1 MVHLDK
7 NLPVDLNRGFRYSA
21 NDNFTKI
28 ENELNKSESRMN
40 KHETTQVNAHNTEQ
54 ILHYL
59 TDKQKEVYY
68 RSELNLKQFLAL
80 ESSRISNLVLGA
92 TTDQSVE
99 LKDARGDLE
108 GVAHTTLYD
117 RLLVDFTR
125 LKNALDKLIELEESF
140 DISKIE
146 PQFWTEL
153 GGIRNVVQQY
163 FWINKLNG
171 RVYQTQSDSQAQ
183 EGFYINELTPSG
195 HFLGTMHIPKGGH
208 GTSLGIEY
216 VNGEMYMWTNVD
228 KRLVKFTFKADTKL
242 DATILRD
249 YMPPS
254 VAPVFFAPVSD
265 WKGEKMAFRR
275 SDGIIELRD
284 VNDLNKNIDK
294 VYAQVIIPLE
304 ERENDY
310 RPMQGVA
317 ISDEHCY
324 WMSGWGT
331 DENIG
336 KVFVYDWHG
345 KLLDTII
352 LDNLTQVTGVGGE
365 KYAADNHNEPEGL
378 FFSEKEG
385 KKVLFVGFSTGGV
398 RKRHH
403 KIHGFFQRGALES
416 YSSIVRNGAQN
427 YALTRGDGKSFSIPD
442 GTKKLS
448 EITKVGFYYVQGSEA
463 KLMTD
468 LPIELKSAFWL
479 DVLPAEQHNDIR
491 QIVTRRSSQ
500 KIMMKIERVI
510 KLGKAEQ
517 TFEVGSWTVYQLQ
530 SARGERITAKDYSYK
545 LSNITLPVKRY
556 MTAEQA
562 NLFTDHPVKN
572 GNTGWFYEN
581 TGYGVTGEFRQTIT
595 INSSQRYEMYS
606 RMVYP
611 DRVSNWFVTIGSM
624 IDNDDESRWQ
634 KRKVM
639 FIGDS
644 ITAGTAATIKYTDM
658 IAQQLNTTTQAEG
671 VVSSTF
677 SNGTINQTIPAIVD
691 RIKNINFDNVTH
703 VVFFAGTNDFGRG
716 VELGTINDNSNNT
729 FYGAVK
735 DCIKQLKDKSVK
747 ISFVT
752 PILRFDGRTND
763 HGYMLK
769 DFASALI
776 EIASLNNLPILD
788 LYKNYGVNDS
798 NKSTYIANDMLHP
811 NNNGQRLLATKI
823 GSFLNYKY

>member
-1 MVHLDK
+1 MKINLVK
-7 NLPVDLNRGFRYSA
+7 NLNIIIGQIFRRDLTE
-21 NDNFTKI
+21 NFSKI
-28 ENELNKSESRMN
+28 ESAINENDTNMLM
-40 KHETTQVNAHNTEQ
+40 HQTTQINAHNTAQ

-59 TDKQKEVYY
+59 SDKEKEVYY
-68 RSELNLKQFLAL
+68 RSELDLKQFLLL

-99 LKDARGDLE
+99 LKESRVDLE
-108 GVAHTTLYD
+108 GKAHITLYG
-117 RLLVDFTR
+117 RLLADFTR

-208 GTSLGIEY
+208 GTSLGVEY
-216 VNGEMYMWTNVD
+216 VNGQMFMWTNVD

-242 DATILRD
+242 DATLLRD

-427 YALTRGDGKSFSIPD
+427 YALTRGDGKAHSTPD
-442 GTKKLS
+442 GLTKLS
-448 EITKVGFYYVQGSEA
+448 DLTKVGSYYAQGSDVA
-463 KLMTD
+463 LLTD
-468 LPIELKSAFWL
+468 LPVEFKGVPLWI
-479 DVLPAEQHNDIR
+479 DNLPAEQHNDVR
-491 QIVTRRSSQ
+491 QVITRRSTEKSML
-500 KIMMKIERVI
+500 KFERMI
-510 KLGKAEQ
+510 NIGKAEQ
-517 TFEVGSWTVYQLQ
+517 FFSVGSWTIYQSQ
-530 SARGERITAKDYSYK
+530 SNRGEFIDAATYKYK
-545 LSNITLPVKRY
+545 LSNITFPMKMY

-562 NLFTDHPVKN
+562 NLFTDHPIKQ
-572 GNTGWFYEN
+572 GDTGWFYEN

-595 INSSQRYEMYS
+595 INSSLRYEVYS
-606 RMVYP
+606 RMVYT
-611 DRVSNWFVTIGSM
+611 DRVSDWFVITGS
-624 IDNDDESRWQ
+624 Q
-634 KRKVM
+634 
-639 FIGDS
+639 
-644 ITAGTAATIKYTDM
+644 
-658 IAQQLNTTTQAEG
+658 
-671 VVSSTF
+671 
-677 SNGTINQTIPAIVD
+677 
-691 RIKNINFDNVTH
+691 
-703 VVFFAGTNDFGRG
+703 
-716 VELGTINDNSNNT
+716 
-729 FYGAVK
+729 
-735 DCIKQLKDKSVK
+735 
-747 ISFVT
+747 
-752 PILRFDGRTND
+752 
-763 HGYMLK
+763 
-769 DFASALI
+769 
-776 EIASLNNLPILD
+776 
-788 LYKNYGVNDS
+788 VN
-798 NKSTYIANDMLHP
+798 
-811 NNNGQRLLATKI
+811 
-823 GSFLNYKY
+823 

>member
-1 MVHLDK
+1 MVELDK
-7 NLPVDLNRGFRYSA
+7 YLPVNREEAFR
-21 NDNFTKI
+21 NGVNGNFAKI
-28 ENELNKSESRMN
+28 EQGFSQRDAMMSNHK
-40 KHETTQVNAHNTEQ
+40 TTQKNAHNTEQ

-59 TDKQKEVYY
+59 SDKQKEVYY
-68 RSELNLKQFLAL
+68 RSELDLKQFLKL
-80 ESSRISNLVLGA
+80 ESARISNLVLGA

-117 RLLVDFTR
+117 RLLADFTR
-125 LKNALDKLIELEESF
+125 LKNATDKLIEIETSF

-228 KRLVKFTFKADTKL
+228 KRLVKFTFKGDTKL
-242 DATILRD
+242 DATLLRD

-254 VAPVFFAPVSD
+254 VTSVFFAPVSD

-294 VYAQVIIPLE
+294 VYSQLTIPLE

-317 ISDEHCY
+317 ISDKNCY

-352 LDNLTQVTGVGGE
+352 LDNLTHVTGVGGE
-365 KYAADNHNEPEGL
+365 KYAADSHSEPEGL
-378 FFSEKEG
+378 FFTEDKG
-385 KKVLFVGFSTGGV
+385 KKVLFIGFSTGGT

-403 KIHGFFQRGALES
+403 KIYGFSQRGGLER

-427 YALTRGDGKSFSIPD
+427 YALTRGDGKAHSTPD
-442 GTKKLS
+442 GLTKLS
-448 EITKVGFYYVQGSEA
+448 DLTKVGSYYAQGSDVE
-463 KLMTD
+463 LLTD
-468 LPIELKSAFWL
+468 LPVEFKGVPLWI
-479 DVLPAEQHNDIR
+479 DNLPAEQHNDVR
-491 QIVTRRSSQ
+491 QVITRRSTEKSML
-500 KIMMKIERVI
+500 KFERMI
-510 KLGKAEQ
+510 NIGKAEQ
-517 TFEVGSWTVYQLQ
+517 VFSVGSWTVYQSQ
-530 SARGERITAKDYSYK
+530 TTRGEFIDASLYQNK
-545 LSNITLPVKRY
+545 LSNITFPMKMY

-572 GNTGWFYEN
+572 GNAGWFYEN
-581 TGYGVTGEFRQTIT
+581 SGYGVTGEFRQTIT
-595 INSSQRYEMYS
+595 INSSLRYEVYS
-606 RMVYP
+606 RMVFA
-611 DRVSNWFVTIGSM
+611 DRVSEWFVI
-624 IDNDDESRWQ
+624 
-634 KRKVM
+634 
-639 FIGDS
+639 
-644 ITAGTAATIKYTDM
+644 AG
-658 IAQQLNTTTQAEG
+658 
-671 VVSSTF
+671 
-677 SNGTINQTIPAIVD
+677 NQ
-691 RIKNINFDNVTH
+691 
-703 VVFFAGTNDFGRG
+703 
-716 VELGTINDNSNNT
+716 
-729 FYGAVK
+729 VK
-735 DCIKQLKDKSVK
+735 
-747 ISFVT
+747 
-752 PILRFDGRTND
+752 
-763 HGYMLK
+763 
-769 DFASALI
+769 
-776 EIASLNNLPILD
+776 
-788 LYKNYGVNDS
+788 
-798 NKSTYIANDMLHP
+798 
-811 NNNGQRLLATKI
+811 
-823 GSFLNYKY
+823 